1 MTPLRILTV
10 DDELLA
16 LRRLKL
22 LLQSIP
28 QAQQVGEASSCGE
41 ALSKINELRPD
52 LILLDIKMRD
62 GNGFEVVDAVARMSN
77 PPAVVFVTAFDQ
89 FAAQAFD
96 TAVADY
102 LLKPVERDR
111 LVRALTRVQQ
121 QLHVK
126 DSEQRVDELQQIL
139 RNLRASRSGETPAF
153 ETEFWIRGSA
163 GLVRVPVDTIDC
175 VSSADEYVAL
185 HTPSGSHLMRGSIRQ
200 FAAKV
205 EPGLFVRI
213 HRRWLVKRAAIAEL
227 SSRRL
232 GTAEV
237 VLRNGRRLPTGR
249 VYLKQLRLLING
261 GGRAGVNGAY
271 VAPASPARGQSGAGT
286 RAPPQMS

>member
-22 LLQSIP
+22 LLQTIP
-28 QAQQVGEASSCGE
+28 HAQHVGEASSCGE
-41 ALSKINELRPD
+41 ALSQITELRPD
-52 LILLDIKMRD
+52 LVLLDIKMRD
-62 GNGFEVVDAVARMSN
+62 GNGFEVVDAVARLSN
-77 PPAVVFVTAFDQ
+77 PPAIVFVTAFDQ

-111 LVRALTRVQQ
+111 LVRALLRVEQ
-121 QLHVK
+121 QLHAK

-139 RNLRASRSGETPAF
+139 RNLRASREGSELPKF

-163 GLVRVPVDTIDC
+163 GLVRVPVDSIDC
-175 VSSADEYVAL
+175 VGSADEYVAI

-200 FAAKV
+200 FANKV
-205 EPGLFVRI
+205 EPGLFVRV

-232 GTAEV
+232 GTTEV
-237 VLRNGRRLPTGR
+237 VLRNGRRLPAGR
-249 VYLKQLRLLING
+249 VYLKQLRLMING
-261 GGRAGVNGAY
+261 RSRNGGDEPRRIDAGPLTPRSNTIIF
-271 VAPASPARGQSGAGT
+271 ARD
-286 RAPPQMS
+286 